1 MCVAFAVKIGYN
13 VDLFAGSVFARCRY
27 ACNLEEVAGQASVP
41 ITMMVFVNVLLP
53 VLLIAGSGY
62 LLAKLTG
69 IKSDGLVTLVF
80 YILSP
85 CLIFYSLYSQ
95 QVSESAISSLVI
107 FVVSLH
113 TILFII
119 GAVLFRLFHW
129 DDDSRVAGTLA
140 LFLNNGGN
148 YGLPIVLFA
157 FGDVGFQFAVLYVVV
172 HAAMQAVLGVGL
184 ASWKKGMSIWKLLR
198 NVVSVPWFYALI
210 AALVLRSTG
219 TILPDSAIK
228 PIEMLAQA
236 TIPVMLLLLGVQ
248 LAQVKITSVLP
259 RATVVAGLKLL
270 IPPLLSWGL
279 TAALGIHG
287 LLRSVL
293 IIEGSTPTAV
303 NALLLSLQYD
313 RRPDLTASIL
323 LLTTV
328 GNLVTMTVLLTLL
341 T

>member
-1 MCVAFAVKIGYN
+1 MPDFK
-13 VDLFAGSVFARCRY
+13 
-27 ACNLEEVAGQASVP
+27 EVAGSDWLPTA
-41 ITMMVFVNVLLP
+41 TMVFVNVLLP
-53 VLLIAGSGY
+53 VFLIAGSGY
-62 LLAKLTG
+62 LLARLTH
-69 IKSDGLVTLVF
+69 IKSYGLVKVVF

-95 QVSESAISSLVI
+95 QVSEGTIASLVI

-119 GAVLFRLFHW
+119 GFVLFRLLHW
-129 DDDSRVAGTLA
+129 DDDSRVAGILA
-140 LFLNNGGN
+140 LFLNNSGN
-148 YGLPIVLFA
+148 YGLPILLFA
-157 FGDVGFQFAVLYVVV
+157 FGNKGFQFGVLYVVV
-172 HAAMQAVLGVGL
+172 HAALQAIIGVGI
-184 ASWKKGMSIWKLLR
+184 ASWKKGMKIGKLLR

-210 AALVLRSTG
+210 IALVLRRTG
-219 TILPDSAIK
+219 TVLPGSVIK

-236 TIPVMLLLLGVQ
+236 AIPVMLMLLGIQ
-248 LAQVKITSVLP
+248 LAQVKITTVLP
-259 RATVVAGLKLL
+259 RATVASALKLI
-270 IPPLLSWGL
+270 IPPFLAWGL
-279 TAALGIHG
+279 TVALGIHG

-303 NALLLSLQYD
+303 NALLLSLQYN

>member
-1 MCVAFAVKIGYN
+1 MLYDSRCVSDFK
-13 VDLFAGSVFARCRY
+13 
-27 ACNLEEVAGQASVP
+27 EVAGQAQSP
-41 ITMMVFVNVLLP
+41 TTTMVFVNVLLP
-53 VLLIAGSGY
+53 VFLIAGSGY
-62 LLAKLTG
+62 LLARLTS
-69 IKSDGLVTLVF
+69 IKSDGLVKVVF

-95 QVSESAISSLVI
+95 QVSQSAVVRLVI

-119 GAVLFRLFHW
+119 GSVLFRLLHW
-129 DDDSRVAGTLA
+129 DDDSRVAGTLS

-148 YGLPIVLFA
+148 YGLPILLFA
-157 FGDVGFQFAVLYVVV
+157 FGNKGFQFGVLYVVV
-172 HAAMQAVLGVGL
+172 HAAMQVILGVGI
-184 ASWKKGMSIWKLLR
+184 ASWKKGMKMEKLLR

-210 AALVLRSTG
+210 IALVLRWTG
-219 TILPDSAIK
+219 TTLPDSVIK

-236 TIPVMLLLLGVQ
+236 TIPVMLLLLGIQ
-248 LAQVKITSVLP
+248 LAQVKITTLLP
-259 RATVVAGLKLL
+259 RATVVAVLKLL

-287 LLRSVL
+287 LLRAVL

>member
-1 MCVAFAVKIGYN
+1 
-13 VDLFAGSVFARCRY
+13 
-27 ACNLEEVAGQASVP
+27 
-41 ITMMVFVNVLLP
+41 MVFLNVLLP
-53 VLLIAGSGY
+53 VFLVAGSGY
-62 LLAKLTG
+62 VMARLTN
-69 IKSDGLVTLVF
+69 IKSHAIVKLVF

-95 QVSESAISSLVI
+95 QVSEHAIMSLVI

-113 TILFII
+113 GILFIV
-119 GAVLFRLFHW
+119 AFVLFRLFHW

-148 YGLPIVLFA
+148 YGLPILLFA
-157 FGDVGFQFAVLYVVV
+157 FGNAGFQFGVLYVVV
-172 HAAMQAVLGVGL
+172 HAAMQVIFGVGI
-184 ASWKKGMSIWKLLR
+184 ASWKKGMNIGKLLL
-198 NVVSVPWFYALI
+198 NVASVPWFYALI
-210 AALVLRSTG
+210 IALVLRRTG
-219 TILPDSAIK
+219 TILPDSLLK

-248 LAQVKITSVLP
+248 LAQVRRTSVLP
-259 RATVVAGLKLL
+259 RATVVAGLKLAL
-270 IPPLLSWGL
+270 PPLLAWGL

-303 NALLLSLQYD
+303 NALLLALQYD